1 MVKNDEKTME
11 QKIEYL
17 TYCHET
23 IDRLKS
29 SIYERAS
36 ILVVVIAFIVPSCSE
51 IIQDILDCIPHDS
64 IGWRIVIAIIS
75 IFFLLTFLLAAFFGI
90 KCLIPIKSREFLL
103 KLLNKSRNKCEDIS
117 IEKLQ
122 NVDPNLSIEEFLLMQ
137 NVVDGKKVR
146 VFTTFDHI
154 ADLNEKEFEKM
165 ATSLDDEK
173 ILNQLISAIYNM
185 SHISRKR
192 YDDLLKAYKCL
203 IVSIV
208 VFITLILVDI
218 IIKIV

>member
-1 MVKNDEKTME
+1 MDTNDEKTIK

-36 ILVVVIAFIVPSCSE
+36 ILVVVIAFIVPSCST
-51 IIQDILDCIPHDS
+51 IIQDILECIS
-64 IGWRIVIAIIS
+64 STSKMWKMAVVIVS
-75 IFFLLTFLLAAFFGI
+75 VSFLLFFLLAAFWGI

-103 KLLNKSRNKCEDIS
+103 KLLNKSRNKDKGIS

-122 NVDPNLSIEEFLLMQ
+122 NVDPDLSIQEFLTSQ
-137 NVVDGKKVR
+137 NVVDKRKVR

-154 ADLNEKEFEKM
+154 ADLDEKEFNKM
-165 ATSLDDEK
+165 VTELDDEK
-173 ILNQLISAIYNM
+173 ILEQLVSAIYNM

-192 YDDLLKAYKCL
+192 YNDLLRAYKCL
-203 IVSIV
+203 MISIII
-208 VFITLILVDI
+208 FILLLVADI
-218 IIKIV
+218 IAKIV